1 MFILIKAQ
9 KNNNIKII
17 QNAVKEINKTKSLLK
32 D

>member
-9 KNNNIKII
+9 NIKII